1 MPKLTKKLLVYL
13 DQNFLSE
20 IAKFSTQ
27 PRIKPE
33 FGEVFQFLKKGFL
46 EEKSGS
52 PAVMVPRGERGHL

>member
-33 FGEVFQFLKKGFL
+33 FGEVFQFLKKGL
-46 EEKSGS
+46 S
-52 PAVMVPRGERGHL
+52 RGEIG